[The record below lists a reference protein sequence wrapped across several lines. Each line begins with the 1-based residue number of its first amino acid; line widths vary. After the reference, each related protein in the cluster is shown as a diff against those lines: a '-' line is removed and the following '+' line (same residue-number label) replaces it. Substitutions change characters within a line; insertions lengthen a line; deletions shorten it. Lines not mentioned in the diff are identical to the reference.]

1 MMCIILL
8 SSCATVKKYIDPQPP
23 LKESEIPWVMKAG
36 IYQDAKNIPHMVTK
50 EHPRW
55 CISEAY
61 LYDSVSSA
69 KTDSFESYKK
79 HIINLSYGLLGLIFF
94 TSIIKL
100 IIAVITRKRE

>member
-1 MMCIILL
+1 MLV
-8 SSCATVKKYIDPQPP
+8 SGCATVQKFTNPSPP
-23 LKESEIPWVMKAG
+23 LKESEIPWVMKEG
-36 IYQDAKNIPHMVTK
+36 IYQDAKNVPHMVTK
-50 EHPRW
+50 EQPRW
-55 CISEAY
+55 SVSEAY

-69 KTDSFESYKK
+69 KTDSFAPYKK